1 MICNETSVNLEYHK
15 KTMVL
20 ILPITGVEDFHKLVN
35 NVSKSIYSFEFPSES
50 KISKDKIIKLD
61 LSRKRNINYSYIP
74 GNWRLRR
81 DARSEIWNAK
91 TAKFDIC
98 SLE

>member
-1 MICNETSVNLEYHK
+1 
-15 KTMVL
+15 MVL

-50 KISKDKIIKLD
+50 KISKDKTIKLD

-74 GNWRLRR
+74 GN
-81 DARSEIWNAK
+81 
-91 TAKFDIC
+91 
-98 SLE
+98 